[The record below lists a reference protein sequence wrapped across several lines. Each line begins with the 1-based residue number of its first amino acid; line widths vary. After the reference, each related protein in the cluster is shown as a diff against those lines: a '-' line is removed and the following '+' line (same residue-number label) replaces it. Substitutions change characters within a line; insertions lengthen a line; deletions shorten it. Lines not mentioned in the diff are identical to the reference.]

1 MHVLPET
8 RGEARVLGLELLP
21 GGGERR
27 APTDLAML
35 HTSWSKYFEA
45 EFFRGRGWQVERD
58 RVGYGF
64 SVTRNI
70 LPMTNRVVPAP
81 QDFQKMCKQAERDHE
96 SKKLVVLMDRVKRQI
111 AERNSGVA
119 TVEAPKPPVTVL
131 SGDSGVFRLPSRSA
145 IFER

>member
-1 MHVLPET
+1 
-8 RGEARVLGLELLP
+8 
-21 GGGERR
+21 
-27 APTDLAML
+27 ML
-35 HTSWSKYFEA
+35 HTSWGKYFGA
-45 EFFRGRGWQVERD
+45 EFFLGRGWQDWRD

>member
-1 MHVLPET
+1 MDSPFDFAQGRLGGPPHIFLPT
-8 RGEARVLGLELLP
+8 FLRIFLGCAHFWGNLFP
-21 GGGERR
+21 RQIF
-27 APTDLAML
+27 
-35 HTSWSKYFEA
+35 W
-45 EFFRGRGWQVERD
+45 GRGWQDARD

-111 AERNSGVA
+111 AERNSGVT
-119 TVEAPKPPVTVL
+119 TVEGPKPPVTAL
-131 SGDSGVFRLPSRSA
+131 NGDSGVFRLPSRSA